1 MGHLGLPPASPC
13 LERLRGR
20 PKAGAPGN
28 SLARGS
34 GDRPVWE
41 RLYPKC
47 PPGET
52 LSRRGPTARRPLYQ
66 FNLVLNTPDSFG
78 VRSSDELW
86 FPRGT
91 REHLLKGG
99 SDACPWES
107 GGRGVSG
114 TCFSL
119 VPQMLLLL
127 SKSDKHRLEEGK

>member
-1 MGHLGLPPASPC
+1 M
-13 LERLRGR
+13 
-20 PKAGAPGN
+20 
-28 SLARGS
+28 
-34 GDRPVWE
+34 
-41 RLYPKC
+41 
-47 PPGET
+47 
-52 LSRRGPTARRPLYQ
+52 
-66 FNLVLNTPDSFG
+66 SFG
-78 VRSSDELW
+78 
-86 FPRGT
+86 FPEEP